1 MLSYCVFIAHSDR
14 AHLLVWLAVLDLNTP
29 ALLVRRD
36 NTMTG
41 YIYGNGIILST
52 HNAGATW
59 MVESPNTM
67 IIAQP
72 QVVGLATVP
81 TTY

>member
-1 MLSYCVFIAHSDR
+1 
-14 AHLLVWLAVLDLNTP
+14 
-29 ALLVRRD
+29 
-36 NTMTG
+36 MTG